1 MFTLTG
7 TRSRRSPAQINRGPG
22 MRQAPSA
29 LTLAFIVTVL
39 MVTAVIAHPAAAA
52 TPAKRPHS
60 STIAP
65 TWQIQ
70 TTPNPEVKDETF
82 HGISCTSSSNCVA
95 VGDRLD
101 GDSDQVTLA
110 EIWNGSKW
118 KMMSTPNPTGASQPE
133 LESVSCASAG
143 SCVAVGEV
151 GTDVPEPLAES
162 WNGTSWA
169 IDSVPGSSNPGYLY
183 GVSCPTTSR
192 CMAVGVRFS
201 ANGGLGRAAADS
213 WNGSTW
219 VRTKVIQPAG
229 NSGVSLDSVSCPSAG
244 SCEAVGGYAGD
255 GKEGATLAETWNG
268 TSWIIQKTPNP
279 KGSSYTELTSVS
291 CMSASDCFAVGLGSP
306 VTQPGPTSLA
316 ELWNGTIWS
325 IVSTSNPSGSEG
337 VQLFGVSCSSAT
349 ACAAVGENSIANQV
363 NDTLAMIWN
372 GKTWTIE
379 PTPTPSSGGG
389 GLYGVTCSS
398 ASTCMGVGVSFGSK
412 GPTAL
417 LVESWDGETWST
429 QKARGEPG
437 LLGAG
442 LSGVSCLSTSFCLAV
457 GSDEFYDPIAEIWNG
472 SDWKVT
478 TPPVGAEG
486 DSLDDVSCITTTDCF
501 AVGSNDAD
509 EMGLAEEW
517 NGTSWTVL
525 KTPVGLGLLEHVSC
539 ISGTSCMAVGSTV
552 SNTRP
557 PKPLAESWNGT
568 EWTVTPLQKPA
579 GSFQLEMLG
588 VSCIA
593 ADACVA
599 VGASGSDRG
608 INSPLAYSWNGTKW
622 TADKSAGAS
631 VANLGLTGVSC
642 VSSSDCV
649 AVGYS
654 LDKLESP
661 EAFSE
666 IWNGS
671 TWTAEKIPT
680 PTGGAEPYSVRC
692 SSETACVTVGAR
704 GSGRARGGMGRH
716 GVDGPEDDQP

>member
-1 MFTLTG
+1 M
-7 TRSRRSPAQINRGPG
+7 
-22 MRQAPSA
+22 
-29 LTLAFIVTVL
+29 
-39 MVTAVIAHPAAAA
+39 
-52 TPAKRPHS
+52 
-60 STIAP
+60 
-65 TWQIQ
+65 
-70 TTPNPEVKDETF
+70 
-82 HGISCTSSSNCVA
+82 
-95 VGDRLD
+95 
-101 GDSDQVTLA
+101 
-110 EIWNGSKW
+110 
-118 KMMSTPNPTGASQPE
+118 
-133 LESVSCASAG
+133 
-143 SCVAVGEV
+143 
-151 GTDVPEPLAES
+151 
-162 WNGTSWA
+162 
-169 IDSVPGSSNPGYLY
+169 
-183 GVSCPTTSR
+183 
-192 CMAVGVRFS
+192 
-201 ANGGLGRAAADS
+201 
-213 WNGSTW
+213 
-219 VRTKVIQPAG
+219 
-229 NSGVSLDSVSCPSAG
+229 
-244 SCEAVGGYAGD
+244 GGYGGD

-306 VTQPGPTSLA
+306 VTQPGPTSFA
-316 ELWNGTIWS
+316 ELWNGTSWS
-325 IVSTSNPSGSEG
+325 IVSTPNPSGSEG

-398 ASTCMGVGVSFGSK
+398 TSTCMGVGVSFGSE

-457 GSDEFYDPIAEIWNG
+457 GIDEFYDPIAEIWNG

-486 DSLDDVSCITTTDCF
+486 ESIDDVSCITTSDCF
-501 AVGSNDAD
+501 AVGSDGAD

-525 KTPVGLGLLEHVSC
+525 KTPVGVGLLERVVVHLGNVMHGRRKHREQHPAAQAF
-539 ISGTSCMAVGSTV
+539 SGVVERYRMDR
-552 SNTRP
+552 N
-557 PKPLAESWNGT
+557 
-568 EWTVTPLQKPA
+568 PLQKPA

-599 VGASGSDRG
+599 VGASGNDRG

-642 VSSSDCV
+642 ISSSDCV

-704 GSGRARGGMGRH
+704 GSGALAGRMGRH